1 MKRDDHWAESE
12 SSWTQE
18 TLNSTE
24 KWGRLCEAGK
34 PERTP
39 NIHLEIAKE
48 VDSVLCYIS
57 AAATAVS
64 AVELE
69 ECSLCPLFPCP
80 ELLKLTGF
88 VIIFFRTWLIWNL
101 FFLTVKSYQDTAL
114 AELCTNSP
122 FFKYDAC
129 VSSLMVLMTQEQAW
143 VKLGKRGMN
152 FTRKQNCEFGK

>member
-1 MKRDDHWAESE
+1 M
-12 SSWTQE
+12 
-18 TLNSTE
+18 
-24 KWGRLCEAGK
+24 
-34 PERTP
+34 
-39 NIHLEIAKE
+39 HLEIAKE

-64 AVELE
+64 AVEVE
-69 ECSLCPLFPCP
+69 ECSLCPMFPCP

-152 FTRKQNCEFGK
+152 FTRKQTMSLGSEVLLSFNRYLTTLKISVNLHIEIMLRFCTLVCN